1 MSFEE
6 PAKPRYQIKILPT
19 GAELMIPGKKNWFII
34 LFLGF
39 WLIGWAIGEVTVTGT
54 LIAGIAKAING
65 DFADVAS
72 KGAGA
77 FGGLFM
83 IAWLGAWTVGGGCA
97 IYAWLWQVKGVE
109 EILIT
114 HEGFCIKKRTP
125 VWTRT
130 KNYRLHE
137 VKSLRATSSQTSI
150 FDISRGMEFW
160 GLSGG
165 VLAFDYGA
173 KTVRFGIGLD
183 EAEAKQILGDLQGRY
198 PNLFDKSTQT
208 A

>member
-6 PAKPRYQIKILPT
+6 PAKPRYQIESIPT
-19 GAELMIPGKKNWFII
+19 GMRVLIPSKKNWFMI

-39 WLIGWAIGEVTVTGT
+39 WLMGWAVGEITVTGA
-54 LIAGIAKAING
+54 LVAGVVKVING
-65 DFADVAS
+65 GLDDIAS

-83 IAWLGAWTVGGGCA
+83 IAWLGAWTVGGAFA

-109 EILIT
+109 EVVIA
-114 HEGFCIKKRTP
+114 HDGFCIKRRTP

-130 KNYRLHE
+130 KNYHLHE
-137 VKSLRATSSQTSI
+137 VKSLRASQAQASI
-150 FDISRGMEFW
+150 FDMSRGMEFW
-160 GLSGG
+160 GISGG

-183 EAEAKQILGDLQGRY
+183 EAEAKQILGDVRGRF
-198 PNLFDKSTQT
+198 PNLFDEPAQ
-208 A
+208 AA